1 MVDEGGLALR
11 SPAADEGP
19 SCLHQSWG
27 SFSQRR
33 VRPPKI
39 GDLPRPPC
47 VEDCGDD
54 EPLRGKVQAAATSGS
69 PPRCCEELF
78 EGLSLGHLSNSGGGA
93 ALESSPTA
101 QLRHRYPWEGAGED
115 PVREA
120 TVAAAVMPAQ
130 RQPRFSTTSSS
141 SAAST
146 PDEISSGAASSLS
159 AAEDFERL
167 SLSPCRRVSSPFLT
181 APELVPPEVLLPPL
195 SSPRQQQQRSPSPQ
209 RLPNPESPPPEAGDL
224 QRRRRLPRITYSMSQ
239 DSHLVGPGPERALYP
254 ALPYSPF
261 SSPSSSPRLGRSI
274 RESRRVSI
282 EAHKGYTQLN
292 QYRLKEE
299 IGQGSFGIVKLA
311 YSEEDDSH
319 YAMKILSK
327 KKLLKRAGMF
337 GRQPPPRR
345 GRSNSTSNPL
355 DQVYHEIAV
364 LKKLNHPNIVKLVEV
379 LDDPDS
385 DNLYM
390 VFEFLEKGP
399 VIEIPTNTPL
409 SETQAWTYFR
419 DVVLGMEYL
428 HHQKIIHRD
437 IKPSNLLLDEK
448 GRVQIAD
455 FGVCNQ
461 FEGVDALLSGTA
473 GTPAFV
479 APEAL
484 SENRSE
490 YSGKAVDVWAMG
502 VTLYAFVVG
511 NVPFHDA
518 SVLILYNKIRN
529 QPLVF
534 PSTISTELQDLLSR
548 MLKKNP
554 ADRITVPEIKV
565 HSWVTKNGMFPMPS
579 ESENCVFVEVTE
591 EEIDNCVRTIPKLDT
606 LILVKSMLKKHSFGH
621 PYKDVPR
628 HRAHFT
634 KANRSNS
641 APSSFDVFLERKVSL
656 ESPLPALN
664 EINFLDQT

>member
-1 MVDEGGLALR
+1 TLTWWVLV
-11 SPAADEGP
+11 
-19 SCLHQSWG
+19 QSG
-27 SFSQRR
+27 
-33 VRPPKI
+33 
-39 GDLPRPPC
+39 
-47 VEDCGDD
+47 
-54 EPLRGKVQAAATSGS
+54 
-69 PPRCCEELF
+69 RCIRH
-78 EGLSLGHLSNSGGGA
+78 SL
-93 ALESSPTA
+93 
-101 QLRHRYPWEGAGED
+101 
-115 PVREA
+115 
-120 TVAAAVMPAQ
+120 
-130 RQPRFSTTSSS
+130 
-141 SAAST
+141 T
-146 PDEISSGAASSLS
+146 P
-159 AAEDFERL
+159 
-167 SLSPCRRVSSPFLT
+167 
-181 APELVPPEVLLPPL
+181 
-195 SSPRQQQQRSPSPQ
+195 
-209 RLPNPESPPPEAGDL
+209 
-224 QRRRRLPRITYSMSQ
+224 
-239 DSHLVGPGPERALYP
+239 
-254 ALPYSPF
+254 PF

-364 LKKLNHPNIVKLVEV
+364 LKKLNHPNFVKLVEV

-399 VIEIPTNTPL
+399 
-409 SETQAWTYFR
+409 
-419 DVVLGMEYL
+419 YL

-534 PSTISTELQDLLSR
+534 P
-548 MLKKNP
+548 
-554 ADRITVPEIKV
+554 ITVSEIKV

>member
-1 MVDEGGLALR
+1 MR
-11 SPAADEGP
+11 
-19 SCLHQSWG
+19 QSWG
-27 SFSQRR
+27 SFGERR

-47 VEDCGDD
+47 VEDISDE
-54 EPLRGKVQAAATSGS
+54 EPLRVKLPYVAEPSSDTS
-69 PPRCCEELF
+69 RRHCCSELL
-78 EGLSLGHLSNSGGGA
+78 EGLCLGPLTDSAGG
-93 ALESSPTA
+93 SPTA
-101 QLRHRYPWEGAGED
+101 RLQQRYPWEGPGRD
-115 PVREA
+115 PVHEE
-120 TVAAAVMPAQ
+120 VAMPAAQ
-130 RQPRFSTTSSS
+130 RQPRFSTSSS

-146 PDEISSGAASSLS
+146 PDESGSGGVSS
-159 AAEDFERL
+159 AAEEIERL
-167 SLSPCRRVSSPFLT
+167 SLLPGRRVSSPFLA
-181 APELVPPEVLLPPL
+181 APELVPPEAMPL
-195 SSPRQQQQRSPSPQ
+195 SPSSPRQQQQRSPSPQ
-209 RLPNPESPPPEAGDL
+209 RPPDSPPEACAGEL

-239 DSHLVGPGPERALYP
+239 DSHLVGPGPDRALYP
-254 ALPYSPF
+254 GLPYSPF

-274 RESRRVSI
+274 RECRRVSI
-282 EAHKGYTQLN
+282 EAHRGYTQLN

-337 GRQPPPRR
+337 GRLPPPRK

-399 VIEIPTNTPL
+399 VIEIPTSTPL
-409 SETQAWTYFR
+409 SETQAWTFFR
-419 DVVLGMEYL
+419 DIVLGIEYL

-437 IKPSNLLLDEK
+437 IKPSNLLLDDK

-484 SENRSE
+484 SEHRSE

-511 NVPFHDA
+511 NVPFHDP

-529 QPLVF
+529 QPVVF
-534 PSTISTELQDLLSR
+534 PPHISADLQDLLSC

-554 ADRITVPEIKV
+554 DERITVPNIKI
-565 HSWVTKNGMFPMPS
+565 HPWVTRNGTCPMPS

-606 LILVKSMLKKHSFGH
+606 LILVKSMLKKHSFGN
-621 PYKDVPR
+621 PFKDFPR
-628 HRAHFT
+628 HRARFT
-634 KANRSNS
+634 KATRSNS
-641 APSSFDVFLERKVSL
+641 APSSFDLFLERKVSL

>member
-1 MVDEGGLALR
+1 M
-11 SPAADEGP
+11 ADTSWKRTRELSDADRP
-19 SCLHQSWG
+19 SCLRQSWG
-27 SFSQRR
+27 SFAQRR

-54 EPLRGKVQAAATSGS
+54 EPLRGKVQAAAKSGS

-78 EGLSLGHLSNSGGGA
+78 EGLSLGHLNNSGGGA

-115 PVREA
+115 PVREV

-181 APELVPPEVLLPPL
+181 APELVPPEVFLPTL

-209 RLPNPESPPPEAGDL
+209 RLPNPESPPPEAGDF

-299 IGQGSFGIVKLA
+299 IGQ
-311 YSEEDDSH
+311 
-319 YAMKILSK
+319 AMKILSK

-337 GRQPPPRR
+337 
-345 GRSNSTSNPL
+345 
-355 DQVYHEIAV
+355 
-364 LKKLNHPNIVKLVEV
+364 
-379 LDDPDS
+379 DDPDS
-385 DNLYM
+385 NNLYM

-399 VIEIPTNTPL
+399 VIEIPTSTPL
-409 SETQAWTYFR
+409 SESQAWTYFR

-502 VTLYAFVVG
+502 ATLYAFVVG
-511 NVPFHDA
+511 NVPFHDP

-529 QPLVF
+529 QPVVF
-534 PSTISTELQDLLSR
+534 PSNISTELQDLLSR

-554 ADRITVPEIKV
+554 SDRITVPEIKV

-591 EEIDNCVRTIPKLDT
+591 EETDNCVRTIPKLDT
-606 LILVKSMLKKHSFGH
+606 LILVKSMLEKHSFGH

>member
-1 MVDEGGLALR
+1 M
-11 SPAADEGP
+11 
-19 SCLHQSWG
+19 
-27 SFSQRR
+27 
-33 VRPPKI
+33 
-39 GDLPRPPC
+39 
-47 VEDCGDD
+47 EDCGDD
-54 EPLRGKVQAAATSGS
+54 DEPLRDKIPTAPTTTAASPPHCCAELLDGLCLGRLSDSSSGS
-69 PPRCCEELF
+69 
-78 EGLSLGHLSNSGGGA
+78 GA
-93 ALESSPTA
+93 GSSPTA
-101 QLRHRYPWEGAGED
+101 QLRNRYPWEGVGED
-115 PVREA
+115 PVREVA
-120 TVAAAVMPAQ
+120 VAAAVMPAQ

-146 PDEISSGAASSLS
+146 PDEGSSGATSSLS
-159 AAEDFERL
+159 VAEEIERL
-167 SLSPCRRVSSPFLT
+167 SLSPCRRVSSPFLA
-181 APELVPPEVLLPPL
+181 APELVPPDVFLPP
-195 SSPRQQQQRSPSPQ
+195 SSPRQQQRSPSPQ
-209 RLPNPESPPPEAGDL
+209 RLPNPDSPPPEASAIGDL

-337 GRQPPPRR
+337 GRKPPPRK
-345 GRSNSTSNPL
+345 GRSNSSCNPL

-399 VIEIPTNTPL
+399 VIEIPTSTPL

-419 DVVLGMEYL
+419 DVVLGIEYL

-437 IKPSNLLLDEK
+437 IKPSNLLLDDK
-448 GRVQIAD
+448 GTVQIAD

-511 NVPFHDA
+511 NVPFHDP

-534 PSTISTELQDLLSR
+534 PSNISIELQDLLSR

-554 ADRITVPEIKV
+554 DERITVPEIKV
-565 HSWVTKNGMFPMPS
+565 HPWVTRNGTFPMPS
-579 ESENCVFVEVTE
+579 EGENCVFVEVTE

-606 LILVKSMLKKHSFGH
+606 LILVKSMLKKHSFGN
-621 PYKDVPR
+621 PYKDCPR
-628 HRAHFT
+628 HRARFT
-634 KANRSNS
+634 KATRSNS

>member
-1 MVDEGGLALR
+1 M
-11 SPAADEGP
+11 
-19 SCLHQSWG
+19 
-27 SFSQRR
+27 
-33 VRPPKI
+33 
-39 GDLPRPPC
+39 
-47 VEDCGDD
+47 EDCGDD
-54 EPLRGKVQAAATSGS
+54 DEPLRDKIPTAPTTTAAS
-69 PPRCCEELF
+69 PPHCCAELL
-78 EGLSLGHLSNSGGGA
+78 EGLCLGRLSDSSIGSGAG
-93 ALESSPTA
+93 SSPTA
-101 QLRHRYPWEGAGED
+101 QLRNRYPWEGAGVD
-115 PVREA
+115 PVREVA
-120 TVAAAVMPAQ
+120 VAAAVMPAQ

-146 PDEISSGAASSLS
+146 PDEGSSGATSSLS
-159 AAEDFERL
+159 VAEEIERL
-167 SLSPCRRVSSPFLT
+167 SLSPCRRVSSPFLA
-181 APELVPPEVLLPPL
+181 APELVPPDVFLPP
-195 SSPRQQQQRSPSPQ
+195 SSPRQQQRSPSPQ
-209 RLPNPESPPPEAGDL
+209 RLPNPDSPPPEASAIGDL

-337 GRQPPPRR
+337 GRKPPPRK
-345 GRSNSTSNPL
+345 GRNNSTGNPL

-399 VIEIPTNTPL
+399 VIEIPTSTPL

-419 DVVLGMEYL
+419 DVVLGIEYL

-437 IKPSNLLLDEK
+437 IKPSNLLLDDK
-448 GRVQIAD
+448 GTVQIAD

-511 NVPFHDA
+511 NVPFHDP

-534 PSTISTELQDLLSR
+534 PSNISIELQDLLSR

-554 ADRITVPEIKV
+554 NERITVPEIKV
-565 HSWVTKNGMFPMPS
+565 HPWVTQNGTFPMPS
-579 ESENCVFVEVTE
+579 EGDNCVFVEVTE

-606 LILVKSMLKKHSFGH
+606 LILVKSMLKKHSFGN
-621 PYKDVPR
+621 PYKDCPR
-628 HRAHFT
+628 HRARFT
-634 KANRSNS
+634 KATRSNS

>member
-1 MVDEGGLALR
+1 MRRVRSEIDGSFEIRAAEHGWAMEKEEECGGSGVVPL
-11 SPAADEGP
+11 DEGP
-19 SCLHQSWG
+19 SCLRQSWG
-27 SFSQRR
+27 SFGQRR

-54 EPLRGKVQAAATSGS
+54 EPLRGKVPAAATTGS
-69 PPRCCEELF
+69 PPRCCAELL
-78 EGLSLGHLSNSGGGA
+78 EGLCLGRLSNTGGSG

-120 TVAAAVMPAQ
+120 TVAAAAVMPAQ

-146 PDEISSGAASSLS
+146 PDEVSSGAASSLS

-181 APELVPPEVLLPPL
+181 APELVPPEPETCSEGADCRVSPTLCHRTHTWWVLVRSGRCIRHSLTHHSARLHLHPG
-195 SSPRQQQQRSPSPQ
+195 SAAASASPAGSPSRP
-209 RLPNPESPPPEAGDL
+209 
-224 QRRRRLPRITYSMSQ
+224 T
-239 DSHLVGPGPERALYP
+239 
-254 ALPYSPF
+254 
-261 SSPSSSPRLGRSI
+261 
-274 RESRRVSI
+274 
-282 EAHKGYTQLN
+282 KGYTQLN

-337 GRQPPPRR
+337 GRQPPPRK

-399 VIEIPTNTPL
+399 VIEIPTSTPL

-437 IKPSNLLLDEK
+437 IKPSNLLLDDK

-490 YSGKAVDVWAMG
+490 YSGKSE
-502 VTLYAFVVG
+502 YF
-511 NVPFHDA
+511 
-518 SVLILYNKIRN
+518 IIR
-529 QPLVF
+529 
-534 PSTISTELQDLLSR
+534 
-548 MLKKNP
+548 
-554 ADRITVPEIKV
+554 
-565 HSWVTKNGMFPMPS
+565 
-579 ESENCVFVEVTE
+579 
-591 EEIDNCVRTIPKLDT
+591 
-606 LILVKSMLKKHSFGH
+606 
-621 PYKDVPR
+621 
-628 HRAHFT
+628 
-634 KANRSNS
+634 
-641 APSSFDVFLERKVSL
+641 
-656 ESPLPALN
+656 
-664 EINFLDQT
+664 

>member
-1 MVDEGGLALR
+1 M
-11 SPAADEGP
+11 
-19 SCLHQSWG
+19 
-27 SFSQRR
+27 
-33 VRPPKI
+33 
-39 GDLPRPPC
+39 
-47 VEDCGDD
+47 EDCGDD
-54 EPLRGKVQAAATSGS
+54 DEPLRDKIPTATTTTAASPPQCCVELLDGLCLGRLSDSSSGS
-69 PPRCCEELF
+69 
-78 EGLSLGHLSNSGGGA
+78 GA
-93 ALESSPTA
+93 GSSPTA
-101 QLRHRYPWEGAGED
+101 QLRSRYPWEGVGED
-115 PVREA
+115 PVREVA
-120 TVAAAVMPAQ
+120 VAAAVMPAQ

-146 PDEISSGAASSLS
+146 PDEGSSGATSSLS
-159 AAEDFERL
+159 VAEEIERL
-167 SLSPCRRVSSPFLT
+167 SLSPCRRVSSPFLA
-181 APELVPPEVLLPPL
+181 APELVPPDVFLPP
-195 SSPRQQQQRSPSPQ
+195 SSPRQQQRSPSPQ
-209 RLPNPESPPPEAGDL
+209 RLPNPDSPPPEASAIGDL

-337 GRQPPPRR
+337 GRKPPPRK
-345 GRSNSTSNPL
+345 GRSNSSCNPL

-399 VIEIPTNTPL
+399 VIEIPTSTPL

-419 DVVLGMEYL
+419 DVVLGIEYL

-437 IKPSNLLLDEK
+437 IKPSNLLLDDK
-448 GRVQIAD
+448 GTVQIAD

-511 NVPFHDA
+511 NVPFHDP

-534 PSTISTELQDLLSR
+534 PSNISIELQDLLSR

-554 ADRITVPEIKV
+554 DERITVPEIKV
-565 HSWVTKNGMFPMPS
+565 HPWVTRNGTFPMPS
-579 ESENCVFVEVTE
+579 EGENCVFVEVTE

-606 LILVKSMLKKHSFGH
+606 LILVKSMLKKHSFGN
-621 PYKDVPR
+621 PYKDCPR
-628 HRAHFT
+628 HRARFT
-634 KANRSNS
+634 KATRSNS

>member
-1 MVDEGGLALR
+1 M
-11 SPAADEGP
+11 
-19 SCLHQSWG
+19 
-27 SFSQRR
+27 F
-33 VRPPKI
+33 PPTTE
-39 GDLPRPPC
+39 PPC
-47 VEDCGDD
+47 VEDCGDE
-54 EPLRGKVQAAATSGS
+54 EPLRDEIPTAATTATTDCS
-69 PPRCCEELF
+69 PTRCCAELF
-78 EGLSLGHLSNSGGGA
+78 EDLCLGRLSTSSSGSGA
-93 ALESSPTA
+93 GSSPTA
-101 QLRHRYPWEGAGED
+101 QLRHRYPWEGVGED

-120 TVAAAVMPAQ
+120 ALAPAVMPAQ

-146 PDEISSGAASSLS
+146 PDESSSGAASSLS
-159 AAEDFERL
+159 VAEEIERL
-167 SLSPCRRVSSPFLT
+167 SLSPCRRVSSPFLA
-181 APELVPPEVLLPPL
+181 APELVPPEVFLPSS
-195 SSPRQQQQRSPSPQ
+195 SSPRQQQQQQRSPSPQ
-209 RLPNPESPPPEAGDL
+209 RLPNPDSPPPEASAIGDL

-337 GRQPPPRR
+337 GRKPPPRK

-399 VIEIPTNTPL
+399 VIEIPTSTPL

-419 DVVLGMEYL
+419 DVVLGIEYL

-437 IKPSNLLLDEK
+437 IKPSNLLLDDK

-511 NVPFHDA
+511 NVPFHDP

-534 PSTISTELQDLLSR
+534 PSNISIELQGLLSR

-554 ADRITVPEIKV
+554 EERITVPEIKV
-565 HSWVTKNGMFPMPS
+565 DPWVTRNGTFPMPS
-579 ESENCVFVEVTE
+579 EGENCVFVEVTE

-606 LILVKSMLKKHSFGH
+606 LILVKSMLKKHSFGN
-621 PYKDVPR
+621 PYKDCPR
-628 HRAHFT
+628 HRARFT
-634 KANRSNS
+634 KATRSNS

-664 EINFLDQT
+664 EITFLDQT

>member
-1 MVDEGGLALR
+1 M
-11 SPAADEGP
+11 
-19 SCLHQSWG
+19 
-27 SFSQRR
+27 
-33 VRPPKI
+33 
-39 GDLPRPPC
+39 
-47 VEDCGDD
+47 EDCGDD
-54 EPLRGKVQAAATSGS
+54 DEPLRDKIPTATTTTAASPPHCCAELLDGLCLGRLSDSSSGS
-69 PPRCCEELF
+69 
-78 EGLSLGHLSNSGGGA
+78 GA
-93 ALESSPTA
+93 GSSPTA
-101 QLRHRYPWEGAGED
+101 QLRNRYPWEGVGED
-115 PVREA
+115 PVREVA
-120 TVAAAVMPAQ
+120 VAAAVMPAQ

-146 PDEISSGAASSLS
+146 PDEGSSGATSSLS
-159 AAEDFERL
+159 VAEEIERL
-167 SLSPCRRVSSPFLT
+167 SLSPCRRVSSPFLA
-181 APELVPPEVLLPPL
+181 APELVPPDVFLPP
-195 SSPRQQQQRSPSPQ
+195 SSPRQQQRSPSPQ
-209 RLPNPESPPPEAGDL
+209 RLPNPDSPPPEASAIGDL

-337 GRQPPPRR
+337 GRKPPPRK
-345 GRSNSTSNPL
+345 GRSNSSCNPL

-399 VIEIPTNTPL
+399 VIEIPTSTPL

-419 DVVLGMEYL
+419 DVVLGIEYL

-437 IKPSNLLLDEK
+437 IKPSNLLLDDK
-448 GRVQIAD
+448 GTVQIAD

-511 NVPFHDA
+511 NVPFHDP

-534 PSTISTELQDLLSR
+534 PSNISIELQDLLSR

-554 ADRITVPEIKV
+554 DERITVPEIKV
-565 HSWVTKNGMFPMPS
+565 HPWVTRNGTFPMPS
-579 ESENCVFVEVTE
+579 EGENCVFVEVTE

-606 LILVKSMLKKHSFGH
+606 LILVKSMLKKHSFGN
-621 PYKDVPR
+621 PYKDCPR
-628 HRAHFT
+628 HRARFT
-634 KANRSNS
+634 KATRSNS

>member
-1 MVDEGGLALR
+1 M
-11 SPAADEGP
+11 
-19 SCLHQSWG
+19 
-27 SFSQRR
+27 
-33 VRPPKI
+33 
-39 GDLPRPPC
+39 
-47 VEDCGDD
+47 EDCGDD
-54 EPLRGKVQAAATSGS
+54 DEPLRDKIPTATATTAASPPHCCAELLDGLCLGRLSDSSSGS
-69 PPRCCEELF
+69 
-78 EGLSLGHLSNSGGGA
+78 GA
-93 ALESSPTA
+93 GSSPTA
-101 QLRHRYPWEGAGED
+101 QLRNRYPWEGVGED
-115 PVREA
+115 PVREVA
-120 TVAAAVMPAQ
+120 VAAAVMPAQ

-146 PDEISSGAASSLS
+146 PDEGSSGATSSLS
-159 AAEDFERL
+159 VAEEIERL
-167 SLSPCRRVSSPFLT
+167 SLSPCRRVSSPFLA
-181 APELVPPEVLLPPL
+181 APELVPPDVFLPP
-195 SSPRQQQQRSPSPQ
+195 SSPRQQQRSPSPQ
-209 RLPNPESPPPEAGDL
+209 RLPNPDSPPPEASAIGDL

-337 GRQPPPRR
+337 GRKPPPRK
-345 GRSNSTSNPL
+345 GRSNSSCNPL

-399 VIEIPTNTPL
+399 VIEIPTSTPL

-419 DVVLGMEYL
+419 DVVLGIEYL

-437 IKPSNLLLDEK
+437 IKPSNLLLDDK
-448 GRVQIAD
+448 GTVQIAD

-511 NVPFHDA
+511 NVPFHDP

-534 PSTISTELQDLLSR
+534 PSNISIELQDLLSR

-554 ADRITVPEIKV
+554 DERITVPEIKV
-565 HSWVTKNGMFPMPS
+565 HPWVTRNGTFPMPS
-579 ESENCVFVEVTE
+579 EGENCVFVEVTE

-606 LILVKSMLKKHSFGH
+606 LILVKSMLKKHSFGN
-621 PYKDVPR
+621 PYKDCPR
-628 HRAHFT
+628 HRARFT
-634 KANRSNS
+634 KATRSNS

>member
-1 MVDEGGLALR
+1 M
-11 SPAADEGP
+11 
-19 SCLHQSWG
+19 
-27 SFSQRR
+27 
-33 VRPPKI
+33 
-39 GDLPRPPC
+39 PRPPC
-47 VEDCGDD
+47 VDDCSDD
-54 EPLRGKVQAAATSGS
+54 EPLRSKVPNVATAGS
-69 PPRCCEELF
+69 PPHCCAEILD
-78 EGLSLGHLSNSGGGA
+78 GLCLGRLNSGDSG
-93 ALESSPTA
+93 SPTA
-101 QLRHRYPWEGAGED
+101 QLQRRYPWEGPGED
-115 PVREA
+115 PVCEA
-120 TVAAAVMPAQ
+120 MPAQ
-130 RQPRFSTTSSS
+130 RREPRFSTSSS

-146 PDEISSGAASSLS
+146 PDEGSSGAVSS
-159 AAEDFERL
+159 AAEDIERL
-167 SLSPCRRVSSPFLT
+167 SLSPCRRVSSPFLA
-181 APELVPPEVLLPPL
+181 APELVPPEFLP
-195 SSPRQQQQRSPSPQ
+195 SPRLQRSPSPQ
-209 RLPNPESPPPEAGDL
+209 RPPPDSPPPEAAGAGDL

-337 GRQPPPRR
+337 GRQPPPRK

-399 VIEIPTNTPL
+399 VIEIPTSTPL
-409 SETQAWTYFR
+409 SETQAWTFFR
-419 DVVLGMEYL
+419 DVVLGIEYL

-437 IKPSNLLLDEK
+437 IKPSNLLLDDK

-484 SENRSE
+484 SDNRSE

-502 VTLYAFVVG
+502 VTLYTFVVG
-511 NVPFHDA
+511 NVPFHDP

-529 QPLVF
+529 QPVVF
-534 PSTISTELQDLLSR
+534 PSHLSTELQDLLSH

-554 ADRITVPEIKV
+554 EERITVPEVKV
-565 HSWVTKNGMFPMPS
+565 HPWVTRNGSCPMPS

-606 LILVKSMLKKHSFGH
+606 LILVKSMLKKHSFGN
-621 PYKDVPR
+621 PYRDFPR

-634 KANRSNS
+634 KATRSNS
-641 APSSFDVFLERKVSL
+641 APSSFDLFLERKVSL